1 MAANVKGRGSASS
14 IAGKLGKLRGS
25 ATEARERFLSDEAQR
40 QAAGQATHSVI
51 LDPRSLEGNYDAA
64 RMLYTTLHG
73 ELRPITADDLAAF
86 RHNIKTAQNRFK
98 GGGIKARQ
106 VLDLSLLEDL
116 ERARKEIKFAV
127 PAGFSRGVLRIITDA
142 GGTTPGV
149 TRHHMQVQFPLFD
162 VAVVDAKKTPEQAAR
177 WLLKQPLKYDCDC
190 GRHRFWYRYIATIGG
205 FNAGRAETGF
215 PKIRNPGLYGVGCKH
230 ALRAMSELESS
241 RTFLNL
247 MTKAIEKARDE
258 SVTRKDVQVHQNEA
272 EEASNSKMRDIQTS
286 SDRKAKNDADK
297 VRREARRAASA
308 PKAKDNPP
316 ASAKPIKMTETQR
329 KVLEAAQSLG
339 LSQEQIDKLV
349 SAARK

>member
-1 MAANVKGRGSASS
+1 MAAPIKGRGSTSS
-14 IAGKLGKLRGS
+14 VAGKLGKIRGA

-51 LDPRSLEGNYDAA
+51 LDPRSLEGHYDAA
-64 RMLYTTLHG
+64 RMLHTTLGG

-86 RHNIKTAQNRFK
+86 LHNITTAKSRFK

-106 VLDLSLLEDL
+106 VLDLSLPIDL
-116 ERARKEIKFAV
+116 ERAHKIKWAV

-149 TRHHMQVQFPLFD
+149 TRHHMKVQFPLFD
-162 VAVVDAKKTPEQAAR
+162 VAAVDAKRTPEQAAR

-190 GRHRFWYRYIATIGG
+190 GKHRFWFRYIATIGG

-215 PKIRNPGLYGVGCKH
+215 PKIINPGLHGVGCKH

-241 RTFLNL
+241 RVFLNL

-258 SVTRKDVQVHQNEA
+258 SVVRKDVQVHQNEA

-297 VRREARRAASA
+297 VRREAMRAASA